1 MLHRPPSHLAE
12 KIVLLPC
19 KLRKPELSLQGQRK
33 SLPSSGSDHLVLEMI
48 SMSRDVQVVVSWRLF
63 ALKVPCTSCFLGQYG
78 RVLERRG
85 GQLESCPCS
94 SWLGATMA
102 AAGVVISRRTQ
113 ISVGW
118 ARKAQH
124 VPTEH
129 SDLSCL
135 IKDEAFGN
143 TCIVTCLSLL
153 HAHSAA
159 KVSGSEFCNIQLACH
174 LILPWFRSLTVSEF
188 QHVSGS
194 SWESVDPNASH
205 YKVGFTWVHNLT
217 SKNRQTDYHEVSV
230 ICKLKGSHN
239 ALSSRIHASN
249 G

>member
-1 MLHRPPSHLAE
+1 
-12 KIVLLPC
+12 
-19 KLRKPELSLQGQRK
+19 
-33 SLPSSGSDHLVLEMI
+33 
-48 SMSRDVQVVVSWRLF
+48 
-63 ALKVPCTSCFLGQYG
+63 
-78 RVLERRG
+78 
-85 GQLESCPCS
+85 
-94 SWLGATMA
+94 MA

-174 LILPWFRSLTVSEF
+174 LILP
-188 QHVSGS
+188 
-194 SWESVDPNASH
+194 
-205 YKVGFTWVHNLT
+205 
-217 SKNRQTDYHEVSV
+217 
-230 ICKLKGSHN
+230 
-239 ALSSRIHASN
+239 
-249 G
+249 